1 MVISAQTTLARKARI
16 GVIGAGWWAAQN
28 HMPALQAN
36 ADCEI
41 VAVNRLGQA
50 ELTALQ
56 RKFEVPQAFE
66 DYREMLDAVA
76 MDGVVISSPH
86 VLHYE
91 HARAALEKGCH
102 LLVEKPLTTN
112 AAEARDLIATA
123 EALGK
128 QIVVPYGW
136 NFKSWTN
143 DARRLIAEGE
153 IGRIEHVVLQMASGL
168 DDLFAGEPMKETET
182 HMFRP
187 LASTWSD
194 PKRAGGYG
202 WGQLVH
208 ALGLLFRIADLQP
221 VSVFAL
227 AGRSPTGADYYD
239 AVAVRFANG
248 STASLSGAAT
258 VPKHRGFQID
268 LRIFGSEGM
277 LLLDIERERLEMRRR
292 DGRDTVIAMAPG
304 DGAYACE
311 QPLHTLVD
319 ICLGRS
325 TGNPSPG
332 FVGMRAVEVLDAM
345 YRSAA
350 SGRLE
355 TV

>member
-1 MVISAQTTLARKARI
+1 MTRKARI
-16 GVIGAGWWAAQN
+16 GIIGAGWWAAHN
-28 HMPALQAN
+28 HIPALRAN
-36 ADCEI
+36 PDCEI
-41 VAVNRLGQA
+41 VAVNRLGAA
-50 ELTALQ
+50 ELEALQ
-56 RKFEVPQAFE
+56 SKFEVPQGFE
-66 DYREMLDAVA
+66 DYREMLDRVP
-76 MDGVVISSPH
+76 MDGVVIASPH

-91 HARAALEKGCH
+91 HAVAALDKGCD

-112 AAEARDLIATA
+112 AAQARDLIARA
-123 EALGK
+123 EAAGK

-136 NFKSWTN
+136 NFKPWT
-143 DARRLIAEGE
+143 DRARALIAEGQ

-168 DDLFAGEPMKETET
+168 DDLFAGEPMQETQS

-208 ALGLLFRIADLQP
+208 ALGLLFRIADLEP
-221 VSVFAL
+221 ASVFAL
-227 AGRSPTGADYYD
+227 TGLSPTGADYYD
-239 AVAVRFANG
+239 AAAVRFADG
-248 STASLSGAAT
+248 ATASLSGAAT

-268 LRIFGSEGM
+268 LRMFGSQGM
-277 LLLDIERERLEMRRR
+277 LLLDIERARLEVRRR
-292 DGRDTVIAMAPG
+292 DGRDTLVPMAPG

-319 ICLGRS
+319 ICLGRP
-325 TGNPSPG
+325 TENQSPG
-332 FVGMRAVEVLDAM
+332 FVGMRAVEVLDAL
-345 YRSAA
+345 YRSAQ

-355 TV
+355 PV